1 MVKETLLKM
10 YVDANSEAV
19 RPIDYLYGLAVVAIV
34 ILTAMLEGGMC

>member
-1 MVKETLLKM
+1 MDDKI
-10 YVDANSEAV
+10 